1 MKMAISDMK
10 EGTKC
15 YVHGPINV
23 SNKILEYVFGIIQN
37 SPHQAK
43 KMVFITLDNQDGVIE
58 ISTDKVYWPDQYFLD
73 HL

>member
-1 MKMAISDMK
+1 MKMATSDMK

-15 YVHGPINV
+15 YVRGPINV

-37 SPHQAK
+37 SPYQAK
-43 KMVFITLDNQDGVIE
+43 KTVFITLDNQDGDIE

-73 HL
+73 YL

>member
-15 YVHGPINV
+15 YVRGPINV

-37 SPHQAK
+37 STYQAEK
-43 KMVFITLDNQDGVIE
+43 TVFITLDNQDGDIE

-73 HL
+73 YL